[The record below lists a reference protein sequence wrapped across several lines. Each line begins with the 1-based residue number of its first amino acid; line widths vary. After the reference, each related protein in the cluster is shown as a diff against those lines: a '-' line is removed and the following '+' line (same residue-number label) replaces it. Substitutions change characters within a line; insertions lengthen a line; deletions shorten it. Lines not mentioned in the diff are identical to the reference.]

1 MTYFEVIDKA
11 YNYLLNEDLK
21 DKLEEL
27 NFSKDNSIDL
37 LKTELKKAK
46 IFLNLFYQKKY
57 NKISNKNEKLLCFLD
72 LYFTEYITD
81 VSATIEKTIIEELKN
96 NLELIKSDS
105 DCEEM
110 LEMLNELDLPDEER
124 EYYLNYIVNKFIYN
138 LEKDEIEPQVVK
150 KVFYTSLNNI
160 LDYTK
165 ETITELLF
173 TEEGK
178 KYIDNPYWIEDA
190 ETREKA
196 RLYMHRLTNDINE
209 SNTLRHIEDYNQWT
223 KQIIDIVPLIY
234 EISKIPNGIDNL
246 IEMDNYLKENFP
258 FVYKDAPLLVLLNDY
273 KKESPLELNS
283 KVENKV
289 DDKIINLFFNNTDN
303 LTPNDKSLLLIVYYY
318 NGVKDNI
325 YEDIIDNFDDIINI
339 LQSND
344 NKFEKDRKIRGISK
358 VLK

>member
-21 DKLEEL
+21 DKLEVL
-27 NFSKDNSIDL
+27 NFSKENQIDL

-57 NKISNKNEKLLCFLD
+57 NKISKKNEKLLYFLD

-81 VSATIEKTIIEELKN
+81 VSASIEKTITEGLKN
-96 NLELIKSDS
+96 NLELIKGDEE
-105 DCEEM
+105 CKEM
-110 LEMLNELDLPDEER
+110 LEMLNELDLPDDER
-124 EYYLNYIVNKFIYN
+124 EYYLNYIVIKFIDN
-138 LEKDEIEPQVVK
+138 IENDEFEPQVVK

-173 TEEGK
+173 TEDGK
-178 KYIDNPYWIEDA
+178 KYIDNPYWIEDD

-196 RLYMHRLTNDINE
+196 RIYMHQLTSDIND

-223 KQIIDIVPLIY
+223 KQIIDLIPLIY
-234 EISKIPNGIDNL
+234 EISRIPNGIDNL
-246 IEMDNYLKENFP
+246 IEMDNYLKENFN
-258 FVYKDAPLLVLLNDY
+258 FIYKDAPLLVLLNDY

-283 KVENKV
+283 KIENKT
-289 DDKIINLFFNNTDN
+289 DDRIINLFFNNTN
-303 LTPNDKSLLLIVYYY
+303 NISPNDKVLLLIIYYY
-318 NGVKDNI
+318 NGVKDNT
-325 YEDIIDNFDDIINI
+325 YEDITNNFDKIINI
-339 LQSND
+339 LQSKE
-344 NKFEKDRKIRGISK
+344 NKFDKERRIKKISK
-358 VLK
+358 IL